1 MLGIEVL
8 FLGKSFLNLII
19 IIAPEENKTNKK
31 KSHTAT
37 TKVRSH
43 LSIRNEIAG
52 N

>member
-8 FLGKSFLNLII
+8 FLGKSLNLII
-19 IIAPEENKTNKK
+19 IIAPEENKTKK

-37 TKVRSH
+37 SKVRSH